1 VAQCTSPF
9 IENGNIIMTNLGLNS
24 LRNKNVLLL
33 QGPIGP
39 FFWRLAKDFSEAG
52 ANVSKVNFNGGDWLF
67 YPNGAFNFRGRMED
81 WAKYFVE
88 LLDKQHIDVIL
99 MFGDCRP
106 IHRIAHQIAQR
117 RGLEIGVF
125 EEGYVRPD
133 YVTLERLGVNNHS
146 LIPREANFYL
156 NSTISATE
164 YPVSMGSTYWH
175 TAMWA
180 ALYYFASGLLK
191 KFFLY
196 YQHHRPLNWMEAFP
210 CIRSIWR
217 KWYYAFK
224 EIGIAKQLE
233 NAYSGQYFLV
243 PLQVHNDS
251 QIHVHSDFD
260 SVPHFIRE
268 VMNSFATHAP
278 PKTVLIIKQHPL
290 DRGYHDYS
298 KFIQKLAAQLGLQQR
313 CCYIHDQHLPTLIQ
327 FARGVV
333 VINSTVGLSALH
345 HDTPT
350 KLCGKANYNIVGLTF
365 QGTLD
370 DFWSNAQTA
379 KPDKRLL
386 ANFQNY
392 LIRTTQLNGSF
403 YKRLPKATTATGWH
417 WAKLETERC
426 DTESLL

>member
-1 VAQCTSPF
+1 
-9 IENGNIIMTNLGLNS
+9 
-24 LRNKNVLLL
+24 
-33 QGPIGP
+33 
-39 FFWRLAKDFSEAG
+39 
-52 ANVSKVNFNGGDWLF
+52 
-67 YPNGAFNFRGRMED
+67 
-81 WAKYFVE
+81 
-88 LLDKQHIDVIL
+88 
-99 MFGDCRP
+99 
-106 IHRIAHQIAQR
+106 
-117 RGLEIGVF
+117 
-125 EEGYVRPD
+125 
-133 YVTLERLGVNNHS
+133 
-146 LIPREANFYL
+146 
-156 NSTISATE
+156 
-164 YPVSMGSTYWH
+164 
-175 TAMWA
+175 
-180 ALYYFASGLLK
+180 
-191 KFFLY
+191 
-196 YQHHRPLNWMEAFP
+196 
-210 CIRSIWR
+210 
-217 KWYYAFK
+217 
-224 EIGIAKQLE
+224 
-233 NAYSGQYFLV
+233 
-243 PLQVHNDS
+243 
-251 QIHVHSDFD
+251 
-260 SVPHFIRE
+260 
-268 VMNSFATHAP
+268 MNSFATHAP
-278 PKTVLIIKQHPL
+278 PKTVLIIKHHPL